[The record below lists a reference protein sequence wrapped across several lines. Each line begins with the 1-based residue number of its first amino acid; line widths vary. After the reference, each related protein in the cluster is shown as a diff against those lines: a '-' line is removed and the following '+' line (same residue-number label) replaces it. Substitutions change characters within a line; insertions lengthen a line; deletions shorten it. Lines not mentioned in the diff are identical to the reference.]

1 MADTDLAIR
10 YRNHPRVERLIETLR
25 DGLEEVSLAYN
36 RSDTPGRP
44 APGAYLALDVSAR
57 SDVIATLTLSQ
68 ESGRVTASSTASSGP
83 NSINR
88 GGRRMAERGV
98 EPGRPP
104 GACCSFIVRPGE

>member
-68 ESGRVTASSTASSGP
+68 ESGRVTAFRDGEFDSVEWAELDQPWRATDGRA
-83 NSINR
+83 
-88 GGRRMAERGV
+88 GGRARTPARRV
-98 EPGRPP
+98 L
-104 GACCSFIVRPGE
+104 